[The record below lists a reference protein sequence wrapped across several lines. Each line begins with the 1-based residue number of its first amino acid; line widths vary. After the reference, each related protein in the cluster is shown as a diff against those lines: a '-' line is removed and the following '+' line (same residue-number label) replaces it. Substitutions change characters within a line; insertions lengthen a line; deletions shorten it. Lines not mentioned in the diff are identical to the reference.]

1 MTFDQHI
8 GMQYLEVEGGSGAY
22 VDVEAHHC
30 NPTGNIDGA
39 LMISIADNIS
49 TGAANKAYAEK
60 YGEDKF
66 MVGID
71 LHATMLSNQ
80 MGGRIRG
87 EARPVRV
94 GRRVTVVRTQIVGD
108 DERLL
113 AEVTTT
119 HVPT

>member
-22 VDVEAHHC
+22 VDIESHHC
-30 NPTGNIDGA
+30 NPTGNINGA

-80 MGGRIRG
+80 IGGRIRG
-87 EARPVRV
+87 EAHPVRV

-108 DERLL
+108 NEKLL

>member
-8 GMQYLEVEGGSGAY
+8 GMQYLEVEGGSGAF
-22 VDVEAHHC
+22 VDIEPHHC
-30 NPTGNIDGA
+30 NPTGNINGA
-39 LMISIADNIS
+39 LMISVADNIS
-49 TGAANKAYAEK
+49 TGAANRAYAEK
-60 YGEDKF
+60 YGEEKF

-80 MGGRIRG
+80 LGGRIRG
-87 EARPVRV
+87 EAKPVRV
-94 GRRVTVVRTQIVGD
+94 GRRVTVVRTQIIGD
-108 DERLL
+108 GEKLL